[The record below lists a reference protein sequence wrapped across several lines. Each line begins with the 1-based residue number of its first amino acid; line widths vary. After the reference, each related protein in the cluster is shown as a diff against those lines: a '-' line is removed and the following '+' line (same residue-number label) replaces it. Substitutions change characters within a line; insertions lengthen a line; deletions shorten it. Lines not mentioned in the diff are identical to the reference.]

1 MFAFVRG
8 LGYYRSMETLK
19 EVTSQVKWDLLD
31 ECKELLEAHYGNT
44 GSMYA
49 HLTGVMSALLSPSQI
64 VDLNDSVKRFID
76 ESKEYRERNGLN

>member
-1 MFAFVRG
+1 MFAFVWG
-8 LGYYRSMETLK
+8 MVYYRSMETLK

-31 ECKELLEAHYGNT
+31 ECKELLEAHYGDT

-64 VDLNDSVKRFID
+64 VYLNDSVKRFVD
-76 ESKEYRERNGLN
+76 ESRDYRERHGLN